1 MTMKILVGGAVAA
14 LSLAAAG
21 AASASIT
28 LTFDQLNGA
37 VNEEPL
43 AYYAGGFGSA
53 GTGPGPNYGITFSA
67 NTITGCTQPYP
78 CANTNSALP
87 PSAPNII
94 FFLSG
99 GADTMDVAGGFTTG
113 FSFFY
118 SSVNVPGVVNV
129 WSGLDGTGTL
139 LATLNLPVTPTNGD
153 PGCLGEPFCPFEEFG
168 VTFAGTA
175 HSVDFGGTAN
185 QIGFD
190 NITLGSPIAP
200 VPEPAAWAMML
211 VGFGGLG
218 MALRSRR
225 RLASATVA

>member
-1 MTMKILVGGAVAA
+1 MHVKTLVGGAIAA
-14 LSLAAAG
+14 LSLTAAG
-21 AASASIT
+21 AASASVIT
-28 LTFDQLNGA
+28 LTFDALNGGL
-37 VNEEPL
+37 NEEPL
-43 AYYAGGFGSA
+43 AYYAGGFGSD
-53 GTGPGPNYGITFSA
+53 GTGPGPNYGITFSP

-87 PSAPNII
+87 PSAPNVI

-139 LATLNLPVTPTNGD
+139 LATLNLPVTPANGA
-153 PGCLGEPFCPFEEFG
+153 PGCLGEPFCPYEEFG
-168 VTFAGTA
+168 VSFTGTA
-175 HSVDFGGTAN
+175 MSVDFGGTAN

-190 NITLGSPIAP
+190 NITLGSNVAP
-200 VPEPAAWAMML
+200 SPEPATWALML
-211 VGFGGLG
+211 VGFAGLG
-218 MALRSRR
+218 AALRSRR
-225 RLASATVA
+225 RLATVA